1 MTLSGR
7 DTNRQYGWVAWLIK
21 STSELTVIDPV
32 IRRCGLGWVELIVWN
47 RLESDL
53 QVAIFI
59 PAGVVLLGKFF
70 HGHMKGGVVLRAHPA
85 LRLGQLAPDPEPP
98 HSDVHTIVF
107 GRRD

>member
-1 MTLSGR
+1 M
-7 DTNRQYGWVAWLIK
+7 WF
-21 STSELTVIDPV
+21 
-32 IRRCGLGWVELIVWN
+32 GLGRTD
-47 RLESDL
+47 RLEQTGERPPGSH
-53 QVAIFI
+53 FI